1 MVEDVD
7 DDVVAS
13 SLDERAQD
21 VQAEQLG
28 AGVGGLG
35 ASLRSIPVS
44 ALVLSLAG
52 VGRRLGRVL
61 LAPLLVLHGVGVG
74 VHLALALL
82 GRHPGAQMEEG
93 SAQRL

>member
-52 VGRRLGRVL
+52 VGRLGRVL
-61 LAPLLVLHGVGVG
+61 HVPLLVLHGVGVG